1 MSRYTTTR
9 DQVRALANTLYL
21 EGTEPTSTLI
31 LKRLGKGSPNTVVDE
46 LRKWKAARTAELQAT
61 PANLPAVQE
70 RDSVGEDCLA
80 AGPAQ
85 PMPVLAEPNE
95 GNSAFETLTRN
106 VAELT
111 VKMSEL
117 DIAIQRLDGIRT
129 MALKQ
134 IDEARGQA
142 RYWEEEARRL
152 RGESSAREQAYRQA
166 MYAAQSQADE
176 LRGQVKLLREQAAAQ
191 K

>member
-46 LRKWKAARTAELQAT
+46 LRKWKAARTAELQAP
-61 PANLPAVQE
+61 PASLPALQE
-70 RDSVGEDCLA
+70 QDSFGEDCLA
-80 AGPAQ
+80 GGPAQ
-85 PMPVLAEPNE
+85 PMPARAEPNE
-95 GNSAFETLTRN
+95 ENSAVETLTRN